1 MATPLDVVLAND
13 AARRDADREAQN
25 RLAPDN
31 ILGLF
36 PASLTARD
44 VCRQLNVAITRRTY
58 AQSQLERLV
67 QAGELVKVQ
76 RGRSEVI
83 YSRAPSLPPPLAAP
97 SELSAAAVIE
107 DEEAEQAK
115 QLVSCGICIIRRR
128 RVSSDADAV
137 SSLVFLHRV
146 LQRV

>member
-1 MATPLDVVLAND
+1 MPHAATQTV
-13 AARRDADREAQN
+13 
-25 RLAPDN
+25 RLGIVWRPTTFF
-31 ILGLF
+31 GLF

-83 YSRAPSLPPPLAAP
+83 YNKAPSLP
-97 SELSAAAVIE
+97 SSSCC
-107 DEEAEQAK
+107 AE
-115 QLVSCGICIIRRR
+115 
-128 RVSSDADAV
+128 
-137 SSLVFLHRV
+137 
-146 LQRV
+146 